1 MKDFAG
7 KFAVITGGGTGMGR
21 ELARQ
26 LVAEGCNVAMC
37 DVSAEA
43 MAETKKLCEAERLP
57 QGLRVTTHIADVSIE
72 DHLKRFRD
80 ELIEQQATD
89 KIHLLF
95 NNAGI
100 GGGGSLFTS
109 TREQWERTFNICW
122 GGVYLG
128 VRTFLP
134 LMMKA
139 DEAHIVNTSSVNGF
153 WATVGMG
160 VPHTA
165 YSAAKFAVK
174 GFTEAL
180 MTDLRL
186 NAPHIK
192 CSVVMPGHIGTSI
205 VSNSRKIQSGAESD
219 ELSPNE
225 ILATRQRLDGMGIDT
240 KPMSDEDIQK
250 IALDRARV
258 IPRRGAD
265 DGCGGCKNHPRRR
278 QGRALA
284 HPCGRRRP
292 QAGRTRAEDAGAG
305 LYAGVLPQLCR
316 RGRLAA
322 GLKTGAPFRSN
333 RNGAPDSCLD
343 AFS

>member
-7 KFAVITGGGTGMGR
+7 KIAVITGGGTGMGR

-43 MAETKKLCEAERLP
+43 MAETKRLCEAEKLP

-72 DHLKRFRD
+72 DQLKRFRD
-80 ELIEQQATD
+80 EITDQQATD

-100 GGGGSLFTS
+100 GGGGSLFTN
-109 TREQWERTFNICW
+109 TRERWERTFNICW

-134 LMMKA
+134 MLMKA
-139 DEAHIVNTSSVNGF
+139 DEGHIVNTSSVNGF
-153 WATVGMG
+153 WASVGMG
-160 VPHTA
+160 VSHTA

-180 MTDLRL
+180 INDLRL

-205 VSNSRKIQSGAESD
+205 VSNSRKVQSGSGSDRLNEDEIAQTRVRMIAAGIDASKMSDDDVQAAAAERARSFL
-219 ELSPNE
+219 EEAPTTAAQAARI
-225 ILATRQRLDGMGIDT
+225 ILDGVKAERWRILVGDDAQRLDERVREM
-240 KPMSDEDIQK
+240 PE
-250 IALDRARV
+250 RAY
-258 IPRRGAD
+258 D
-265 DGCGGCKNHPRRR
+265 
-278 QGRALA
+278 
-284 HPCGRRRP
+284 
-292 QAGRTRAEDAGAG
+292 AEFYQSLVEEVGW
-305 LYAGVLPQLCR
+305 
-316 RGRLAA
+316 RL
-322 GLKTGAPFRSN
+322 G
-333 RNGAPDSCLD
+333 
-343 AFS
+343 

>member
-37 DVSAEA
+37 DVSLEA
-43 MAETKKLCEAERLP
+43 MAETKRLCESEGLP
-57 QGLRVTTHIADVSIE
+57 QGLRVTTHVADVSIE
-72 DHLKRFRD
+72 AHLQRFRD

-109 TREQWERTFNICW
+109 TREQWDRTFNICW
-122 GGVYLG
+122 GGVYFG

-134 LMMKA
+134 LMLKA
-139 DEAHIVNTSSVNGF
+139 DEGHIVNTSSVNGF
-153 WATVGMG
+153 WATVGLG

-180 MTDLRL
+180 ITDLRL

-205 VSNSRKIQSGAESD
+205 VANSRRIQSGTDSD

-225 ILATRQRLDGMGIDT
+225 IAATRLRLQGMGIDT
-240 KPMSDEDIQK
+240 APMSDDEIGK
-250 IALDRARV
+250 IAKDRARKFHDEAPMTAAAAAKV
-258 IPRRGAD
+258 ILDGVKADRWRILVGDDAHTIDERVRRA
-265 DGCGGCKNHPRRR
+265 P
-278 QGRALA
+278 
-284 HPCGRRRP
+284 
-292 QAGRTRAEDAGAG
+292 EDAYTPEFFKRFAEEAG
-305 LYAGVLPQLCR
+305 W
-316 RGRLAA
+316 RL
-322 GLKTGAPFRSN
+322 G
-333 RNGAPDSCLD
+333 
-343 AFS
+343 